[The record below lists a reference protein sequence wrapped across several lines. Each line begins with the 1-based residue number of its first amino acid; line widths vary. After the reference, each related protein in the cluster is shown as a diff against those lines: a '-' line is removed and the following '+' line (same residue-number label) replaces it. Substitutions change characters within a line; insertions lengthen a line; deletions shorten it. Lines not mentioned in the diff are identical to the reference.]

1 MMIPAARNLSLLGLL
16 GVVLWGLVLG
26 CGESGTEAPQVLS
39 PPDPRQVAGG
49 LDPTLIASLAKLTE
63 AVHSKPTNAAAWE
76 TLGKAYEAAR
86 VSAGAQVAFGAA
98 AELSPKNPK
107 LWYRAAIT
115 AGRLG
120 EVELALER
128 LSNVLELAPD
138 YGPAWRRKGTWLLDL
153 GRAAEALP
161 AFERAGELL
170 PTKPD
175 AIVGL
180 ARVALAEDRIEDALG
195 LTQLALERAPG
206 DPYVRSLLGIALRR
220 SGQSEAAVPHLMAG
234 QNSTPRY
241 SDPWSEEAAR
251 SRRKEEDAIQRIE
264 KLQEEGRFDESI
276 ELLRK
281 AIRESPTSSKLPLRL
296 GVTLMRAR
304 RFDEA
309 VAHYDAAIAKFPGS
323 YDLAAGRAAALNA
336 TGKLS
341 GALKAADDLIARW
354 PDRPVAYL
362 QRGAALEKMGDV
374 PAARAAFQRAS
385 ELQPSDLR
393 GPLFEGRMLAKLKR
407 FQEAREV
414 LERAL
419 ELPGAAP
426 PLTYFRILLAVQAST
441 GAGKATVNATV
452 ERARLIHG
460 DEADTLLR

>member
-1 MMIPAARNLSLLGLL
+1 
-16 GVVLWGLVLG
+16 
-26 CGESGTEAPQVLS
+26 
-39 PPDPRQVAGG
+39 VAGG
-49 LDPTLIASLAKLTE
+49 LDQTLVASLTKLTE
-63 AVHSKPTNAAAWE
+63 AVNSKPSDAAAWE
-76 TLGKAYEAAR
+76 SLGRAYEAAR
-86 VSAGAQVAFGAA
+86 VPAGAQVAFGAA
-98 AELSPKNPK
+98 AELNPKNPK

-128 LSNVLELAPD
+128 LANVLGLAPD

-161 AFERAGELL
+161 AFERASELM
-170 PTKPD
+170 PEKSD
-175 AIVGL
+175 AIIGL
-180 ARVALAEDRIEDALG
+180 ARVALAEDRVEDALG

-206 DPYVRSLLGIALRR
+206 DPYVRSLLGNALRR
-220 SGQSEAAVPHLMAG
+220 SGQSEAAVPHMVAG
-234 QNSTPRY
+234 QNSTPLY

-264 KLQEEGRFDESI
+264 QLQEEGRFDESI
-276 ELLRK
+276 ELVRK

-296 GVTLMRAR
+296 GVALMRAGR
-304 RFDEA
+304 YEEA
-309 VAHYDAAIAKFPGS
+309 VAHYDAAVLKFPGS
-323 YDLAAGRAAALNA
+323 YELAAGRAAALNT

-341 GALKAADDLIARW
+341 AALKAADHLIARW
-354 PDRPVAYL
+354 PDRSVAYL

-385 ELQPSDLR
+385 QLQPSDLR

-407 FQEAREV
+407 FQEAKEV

-441 GAGKATVNATV
+441 GAGPASVKATV